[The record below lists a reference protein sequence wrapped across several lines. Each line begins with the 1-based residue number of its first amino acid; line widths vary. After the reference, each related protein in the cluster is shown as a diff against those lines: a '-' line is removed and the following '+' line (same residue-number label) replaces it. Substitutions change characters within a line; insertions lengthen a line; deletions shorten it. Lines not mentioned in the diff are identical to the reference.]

1 MKLKRMNYERQVL
14 ELSQEK
20 SIEHLSG
27 NVKKAAG
34 TMELELRERSMS
46 EV

>member
-1 MKLKRMNYERQVL
+1 MKLKRMNYKRQVL

-27 NVKKAAG
+27 NIRKAAG
-34 TMELELRERSMS
+34 SMELELRERSML
-46 EV
+46 EI